1 MAIPAAALT
10 KFMLRIMTHDSRFER
25 RPSLSV
31 FLTVS
36 GLAFILL
43 RSSAVGVASTPSPSA
58 FAAADLV
65 GMPAGAQAYYDL
77 AATAG
82 GVIAN
87 GIQTAG
93 ALPAL
98 SLRGSDYRVTPSGT
112 VWNENI
118 GNFTFKFPFDPSRG
132 TYAET
137 ASGFPNAYPTGGT
150 FALRL
155 RVDPSVLT
163 NLGQASSMGIMTFR
177 PDPEINVHRVPPRSI
192 EFKREG
198 PTDPLQ
204 FLVREGANS
213 IGYNN
218 EFNDEVRSLPFTSMP
233 ADKIVIVVWQPS
245 TLRIYVDGVL
255 HNTRT
260 RVTADN
266 PAAAYRLHLALQS
279 SLIHSGDNQFYKG
292 TIRSVAIY
300 NRPLN
305 GAEVTALHAA
315 LSSSGSVP
323 PPGAPG
329 NLRVV
334 R

>member
-1 MAIPAAALT
+1 M
-10 KFMLRIMTHDSRFER
+10 
-25 RPSLSV
+25 
-31 FLTVS
+31 FLIVS

-43 RSSAVGVASTPSPSA
+43 RSSAVVASYTSFPSA
-58 FAAADLV
+58 SAAALDLT

-77 AATAG
+77 AATAS

-87 GIQTAG
+87 GIQTPG

-98 SLRGSDYRVTPSGT
+98 SVRGTDYRVTPSGT

-137 ASGFPNAYPTGGT
+137 ATGFPNAYPTGGT

-163 NLGQASSMGIMTFR
+163 NLGQASSMGLMTFR
-177 PDPEINVHRVPPRSI
+177 PNPEINVHRVPPRSI
-192 EFKREG
+192 ELKREG

-218 EFNDEVRSLPFTSMP
+218 EFNDEVRSLPLTNMS
-233 ADKIVIVVWQPS
+233 ADKIVVVVWQPS

-266 PAAAYRLHLALQS
+266 PATSYRLQVAVQS

-292 TIRSVAIY
+292 NIRGVAIY
-300 NRPLN
+300 NRPLSDS
-305 GAEVTALHAA
+305 EVAALYTALDSA
-315 LSSSGSVP
+315 GSTVP

-329 NLRVV
+329 NLRIV

>member
-1 MAIPAAALT
+1 MIQ
-10 KFMLRIMTHDSRFER
+10 DSRCEPA
-25 RPSLSV
+25 PSLRTLLCFGCV
-31 FLTVS
+31 ALV
-36 GLAFILL
+36 LL
-43 RSSAVGVASTPSPSA
+43 RSSVVGSASNTPSPA
-58 FAAADLV
+58 VAAADLA

-77 AATAG
+77 ATTAG
-82 GVIAN
+82 GIIPN
-87 GIQTAG
+87 GIQATG

-98 SLRGSDYRVTPSGT
+98 SLRGTDYRVTSTGT

-118 GNFTFKFPFDPSRG
+118 GAFTFKFPFDPSRG

-150 FALRL
+150 LAVRL

-163 NLGQASSMGIMTFR
+163 NLGQASSMGLITFR
-177 PDPEINVHRVPPRSI
+177 PNPEINVHRVPPRSV
-192 EFKREG
+192 ELKREG

-218 EFNDEVRSLPFTSMP
+218 EFNDEVRSLPLTNMS
-233 ADKIVIVVWQPS
+233 ADKIAIVVWQPS
-245 TLRIYVDGVL
+245 TLQIFVDGVR

-266 PAAAYRLHLALQS
+266 PATSYRLQVAVQS

-292 TIRSVAIY
+292 TIRSVALY
-300 NRPLN
+300 NRPLSDT
-305 GAEVTALHAA
+305 EVTALFTA
-315 LSSSGSVP
+315 LNSGGSTVP
-323 PPGAPG
+323 APG
-329 NLRVV
+329 PPTNV
-334 R
+334 RIVR